1 MPNFIPAELAQAL
14 NDATEGLQDYTF
26 HWNLFEDYTFKTYC
40 NWIDSQIIREVR
52 LHSSYSHRPLPARF
66 PRPNLT
72 ERCARV
78 QWYENGPLKHVGKD
92 CLESLLGEIAALPAG
107 VTREAIR
114 SQEEHVAMTGETAP
128 VETDY
133 IHKIKRGEEQL
144 KERISEDW
152 PTLSRS
158 LRMKDEK
165 TFREHY
171 GYLYELFK
179 NLQDEK
185 IADVSATEV
194 DKAPFE
200 KLDLPGC
207 RMLNELILGVVGDVS
222 ATPWF
227 TPACSA
233 RFLVSHSG
241 SPHLSPHLCFE
252 A

>member
-1 MPNFIPAELAQAL
+1 M
-14 NDATEGLQDYTF
+14 
-26 HWNLFEDYTFKTYC
+26 
-40 NWIDSQIIREVR
+40 
-52 LHSSYSHRPLPARF
+52 
-66 PRPNLT
+66 
-72 ERCARV
+72 

-128 VETDY
+128 TETGY

-222 ATPWF
+222 AAPCVVHACVLSPLPCFPFGFSAPFSAPVLRTLTKPWLCCAASERRNRISLGPWF
-227 TPACSA
+227 LLAPAPRGGRRLDLGAAERGRSWHVHAASA
-233 RFLVSHSG
+233 
-241 SPHLSPHLCFE
+241 
-252 A
+252 

>member
-1 MPNFIPAELAQAL
+1 
-14 NDATEGLQDYTF
+14 
-26 HWNLFEDYTFKTYC
+26 
-40 NWIDSQIIREVR
+40 
-52 LHSSYSHRPLPARF
+52 
-66 PRPNLT
+66 
-72 ERCARV
+72 V

-179 NLQDEK
+179 SLQDEK